1 MVEYGLLCALISI
14 VAIATLAAIGPL
26 TANLFHLKYK
36 MRMP

>member
-14 VAIATLAAIGPL
+14 VAFVTLKALGPL